1 MKFEVLIRNNEDK
14 FVSYR
19 YVVDGINELDTILNS
34 FSDLDVS
41 KYYIEIKTITEE
53 GK

>member
-14 FVSYR
+14 FVNFR
-19 YVVDGINELDTILNS
+19 YIVNSINELDTILNC
-34 FSDLDVS
+34 FRDLDVS
-41 KYYIEIKTITEE
+41 KYHIEIKTIGE